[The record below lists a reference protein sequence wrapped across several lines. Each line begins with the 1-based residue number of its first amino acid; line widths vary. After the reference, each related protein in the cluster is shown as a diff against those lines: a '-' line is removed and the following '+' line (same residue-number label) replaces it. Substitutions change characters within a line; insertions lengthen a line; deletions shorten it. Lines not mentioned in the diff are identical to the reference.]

1 MSYKTIEIGL
11 PFYDDINKQI
21 VNKPYYNSSIKEWVC
36 PDTAYP
42 SFQFSLTPD
51 ATATMATFD
60 LVNYDT
66 GATTDLT
73 TYFTNNVS
81 VIDRDV
87 YGYYF
92 THLGNI
98 ASSLTNGR
106 YYFHAVS
113 DNEGYERFSEVFV
126 VRDLNI
132 TANPSAQ
139 EFRTIETGLPFFDN
153 INKQVSKSPYHNSHI
168 KDWLSADNRFLP
180 FQISLGSS
188 ASGILTFNLVNS
200 ITGAI
205 TDYKAYFIA
214 NTTVELVDGE
224 YIYSHLGL
232 TDVTVSGGR
241 YYFYAV
247 SVAGRKWW
255 SEEFVMCGDI
265 TKDTDYL
272 LISVSDYLLIGGTD
286 KLIIG

>member
-1 MSYKTIEIGL
+1 MSYNNTIEVGL
-11 PFYDDINKQI
+11 PFFDDIDKQTRK
-21 VNKPYYNSSIKEWVC
+21 KPYFNAYSKEWIC
-36 PDTAYP
+36 SNTNILP
-42 SFQFSLTPD
+42 FQINMPATQPTPV
-51 ATATMATFD
+51 TFT
-60 LVNYDT
+60 LVNVDT
-66 GATTDLT
+66 GAETDYLT
-73 TYFTNNVS
+73 YLLANAPYV
-81 VIDRDV
+81 DMGD
-87 YGYYF
+87 YGYNIV
-92 THLGNI
+92 HSGNV
-98 ASSLTNGR
+98 AEVLAVGR
-106 YYFHAVS
+106 YYFYLLADDTSVRYS
-113 DNEGYERFSEVFV
+113 DVFV

-139 EFRTIETGLPFFDN
+139 EFRTIEIGLPFFDN
-153 INKQVSKSPYHNSHI
+153 INKQVSKSPYYNSHI

-214 NTTVELVDGE
+214 NTTEKLVNGE

-232 TDVTVSGGR
+232 KDVVVSGGR